1 MPNFQEM
8 RVLQKLKQFIITDD
22 DRVKIERKT
31 LLKML
36 ELLYL
41 IRNFENTILDLKE
54 EQLVNGP
61 VHTSVGQEAVASG
74 CGLALRKK
82 DLIGSTHRAHHH
94 FLGKSLSFYYPDGY
108 DPASDEFSFEMQ
120 ECVERTMGEIMG
132 LRIGWCGGRGGS
144 MHLRNEEAGIIG
156 TNAIVGGG
164 IALTTGAA
172 WAQKLRG
179 TGAVSVAFLGDGA
192 VNQGILLESA
202 NMAKLWNIP
211 VIFFVENNLY
221 AVGTSTRESSSTEHI
236 AQRALAFG
244 MDGII
249 VDGMDPAAVYLLVEE
264 IRNIMEREAMPFF
277 VEAKTYRFYHH
288 AGRSPGST
296 FGYRRIEEE
305 SEWFK
310 RDPITT
316 FPGKLIELGLL
327 TEEEDKFIKNKIL
340 RSIQKALSRVTV
352 VEDGKRRILNDLWP
366 VRESLQI
373 GAPGLSEE
381 PSGIRHSEKKDFS
394 RFSRL
399 TFVNVMSQVAARNM
413 EKDSS
418 VVVLGEEVANLG
430 GGAYS
435 ATRFPL
441 KKFPERVFNTPIS
454 EAGFTGIAFGASMCG
469 IKPIVEIM
477 FPDFALVSADQL
489 FNQIAKLKYLYGG
502 RVAVPLVVRTR
513 IATGLGYGAQHS
525 SDPGGLFAMF
535 SGWRIVA
542 PSNPFDYVGLFNTA
556 MVSNDPVL
564 VMEHHSLYK
573 EKGDVPRDNLDYFIP
588 FGKASVFRRGGDL
601 TVITYLRGVKIMER
615 VADVLREKG
624 IDVECIDLRCL
635 DYLSIDYETIGES
648 VKKTGRVII
657 IEEAPKSMGIGARI
671 ADEIQL
677 RFFRNLK
684 SPVGHINSLDV
695 PLPVSKRLE
704 EEVLI
709 NEEKVLNAIVNF
721 LEDKIS

>member
-1 MPNFQEM
+1 MPRFEEK
-8 RVLQKLKQFIITDD
+8 RVTEKVKQFIITDE
-22 DRVKIERKT
+22 DREKIEKKT

-36 ELLYL
+36 ELIYL

-54 EQLVNGP
+54 QQLVNGP

-74 CGLALRKK
+74 CGIALKKK
-82 DLIGSTHRAHHH
+82 DLLGSTHRAHHH
-94 FLGKSLSFYYPDGY
+94 FLGKSLPFYYPDGY
-108 DPASDEFSFEMQ
+108 DPASHEFSSEMQ

-156 TNAIVGGG
+156 TDAIVGGG
-164 IALTTGAA
+164 IAMTTGAS
-172 WAQKLRG
+172 WAQKIRG
-179 TGAVSVAFLGDGA
+179 TGTISVAFLGDGA

-211 VIFFVENNLY
+211 VVFFVENNLY

-249 VDGMDPAAVYLLVEE
+249 IDGMDPAAIYLLIRE
-264 IRNIMEREAMPFF
+264 IRNILERKAMPFF

-296 FGYRRIEEE
+296 FGYRSREEE
-305 SEWFK
+305 SEWLK
-310 RDPITT
+310 RDPTTT
-316 FPGKLIELGLL
+316 FPGKLIALGLL
-327 TEEEDKFIKNKIL
+327 TGEEDDFIKNKTI

-352 VEDGKRRILNDLWP
+352 LDGGKRKIPDDLWP
-366 VRESLQI
+366 DRESLHI
-373 GAPGLSEE
+373 GAPGSGEE
-381 PSGIRHSEKKDFS
+381 LSGIKYSEKKDFS
-394 RFSRL
+394 RFTKL

-454 EAGFTGIAFGASMCG
+454 EAGFTGIAFGASLCG

-564 VMEHHSLYK
+564 IMEHHSLYR
-573 EKGDVPRDNLDYFIP
+573 EKGEVPRDNLDYFIP
-588 FGKASVFRRGGDL
+588 FGKATVFKRGDDL
-601 TVITYLRGVKIMER
+601 TVITYQRGVKIMER
-615 VADVLREKG
+615 VAGALNEKG

-635 DYLSIDYETIGES
+635 DYPSIDYDTIGES

-657 IEEAPKSMGIGARI
+657 IEEAPKSMGIGARV
-671 ADEIQL
+671 ADELQL
-677 RFFRNLK
+677 RFFRHLK
-684 SPVGHINSLDV
+684 SPIEHINSLDV

-709 NEEKVLNAIVNF
+709 DEEKVLNAIVGF
-721 LEDKIS
+721 ME